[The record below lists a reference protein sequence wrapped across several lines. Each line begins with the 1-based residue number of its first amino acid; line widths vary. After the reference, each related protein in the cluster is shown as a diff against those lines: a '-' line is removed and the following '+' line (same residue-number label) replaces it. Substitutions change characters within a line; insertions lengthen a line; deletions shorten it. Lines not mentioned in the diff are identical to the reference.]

1 MDLKDDSENSIA
13 GKLENF
19 KPVTISACSS
29 FMFKLGGK
37 EFHVALL
44 EVIAEEI
51 RYLIEVPVSKIFD
64 DTKLKQITDDNC
76 DRQFLTLDPP
86 FDHLTLLKPIFVSGR
101 KKWIFENEEVKL
113 LGNGVLLDGARRL
126 ELLLNSNTDLSQKI
140 PVFVIFNL
148 TIAEEKEI
156 RKHFEESNTFTERLE
171 FVERFD
177 TTTTRFQATNK
188 PVVIKIMSD
197 PFGMPTARGYVAAV
211 MIRRPGK
218 NNNEHL
224 IVSAMSLTK
233 PLEELRMRRNGT
245 LKGAVV
251 AVHKD
256 GDINDKESF
265 KRAKFVVQG
274 LEETAFK

>member
-1 MDLKDDSENSIA
+1 M
-13 GKLENF
+13 
-19 KPVTISACSS
+19 
-29 FMFKLGGK
+29 
-37 EFHVALL
+37 
-44 EVIAEEI
+44 
-51 RYLIEVPVSKIFD
+51 
-64 DTKLKQITDDNC
+64 
-76 DRQFLTLDPP
+76 
-86 FDHLTLLKPIFVSGR
+86 
-101 KKWIFENEEVKL
+101 
-113 LGNGVLLDGARRL
+113 
-126 ELLLNSNTDLSQKI
+126 
-140 PVFVIFNL
+140 IFNL

-218 NNNEHL
+218 NNSEHL

-233 PLEELRMRRNGT
+233 PLEELRLRRNGT